1 MPTKNLER
9 IVIYLLLF
17 AIVFGSN
24 GLNIYDGQQGNAMP
38 VVGLRGNYDG
48 SVVGSPQALSFS
60 PVQEGPMNVFPG
72 QLVNE
77 SYFLGSTSPSAD
89 YYEVTVTLNGSSY
102 ETLDAF
108 PTYLTSLNPAGYYL
122 LFSFVMPNDEP
133 GMWWN
138 VGYQILPIT
147 ITTLQE
153 SRESTIL
160 VTGVSIWMQYPTESI
175 GGNYIVKGGANFSF
189 STNATAIQIY
199 PANPQYTIIVSAQV
213 NSWKF
218 VDGTVEVFFSLYENI
233 GTENGQTAP
242 PSMTVLVSYNAN
254 SSETEFGS
262 LISSPGYSITLI
274 QGNGAYLIGITSSQI
289 AEITNSLNQSLS
301 IPISQLN
308 AAIVSINGNIAT
320 LQTSF
325 GSMKTKLDEINATI
339 ISIENGQVT
348 LATDFGDMQTSLAS
362 LFSTITSISAGQAAI
377 STEIGRMT
385 ASLNSLNA
393 SFEGMNGS
401 EAVIKTDIGSVTT
414 SLSSINATTY
424 AIHQGMAEMN
434 TSIGDVQVSLR
445 SLNSSI
451 VEVSGY
457 TAEIMTYAGEL
468 NTSLSELNAS
478 IFSSNVGIPWLNGTY
493 TEIETSLGNISGTI
507 TNVSNDTASIS
518 TDLGVVKASVNSIK
532 SFDSQITSADPPSL
546 FELVV
551 IALLG
556 GILVVPSL
564 AMLSS
569 RSTLKIMGDKVK

>member
-1 MPTKNLER
+1 
-9 IVIYLLLF
+9 
-17 AIVFGSN
+17 
-24 GLNIYDGQQGNAMP
+24 
-38 VVGLRGNYDG
+38 
-48 SVVGSPQALSFS
+48 
-60 PVQEGPMNVFPG
+60 MNVFPG

-147 ITTLQE
+147 VNSLPISRQSTLSIIGSQ
-153 SRESTIL
+153 
-160 VTGVSIWMQYPTESI
+160 IWMQFRTESMA
-175 GGNYIVKGGANFSF
+175 GNYFIEGKANFSF
-189 STNATAIQIY
+189 SSNITSIQLFPTNPSDAV
-199 PANPQYTIIVSAQV
+199 IVSTQV

-218 VDGTVEVFFSLYENI
+218 VNDTIEVDFSLYENI
-233 GTENGQTAP
+233 GSENGETTPQ
-242 PSMTVLVSYNAN
+242 SLTVLIDYNIT
-254 SSETEFGS
+254 STETVVGGV
-262 LISSPGYSITLI
+262 ITCPGFSVTLV
-274 QGNGAYLIGITSSQI
+274 QGNGAYIMGITPGQI
-289 AEITNSLNQSLS
+289 AQITNSLNQSLS
-301 IPISQLN
+301 IPISELN
-308 AAIVSINGNIAT
+308 AEIVSINGGIAT

-325 GSMKTKLDEINATI
+325 GTMYTRLSEINATVTG
-339 ISIENGQVT
+339 IEDGQATIVT
-348 LATDFGDMQTSLAS
+348 NVGTLQVSLAS
-362 LFSTITSISAGQAAI
+362 LVTAISSVNAGQAEI
-377 STEIGRMT
+377 STDIGT
-385 ASLNSLNA
+385 ISASLSSLNA
-393 SFEGMNGS
+393 SFEGMNKS
-401 EAVIKTDIGSVTT
+401 DAIIKTDVGSIAT
-414 SLSSINATTY
+414 SLSSINATVCY
-424 AIHQGMAEMN
+424 IHQGMAEMN

-532 SFDSQITSADPPSL
+532 SFDSQMTSADPPSL

-556 GILVVPSL
+556 GILVVSSL